1 MGKGNHKETIKRL
14 EAKIKNIDEKYKR
27 FDEQIKLSKSS
38 QSKYSQPATVENHT
52 INGVRYF

>member
-38 QSKYSQPATVENHT
+38 QSKYSQPATV
-52 INGVRYF
+52 